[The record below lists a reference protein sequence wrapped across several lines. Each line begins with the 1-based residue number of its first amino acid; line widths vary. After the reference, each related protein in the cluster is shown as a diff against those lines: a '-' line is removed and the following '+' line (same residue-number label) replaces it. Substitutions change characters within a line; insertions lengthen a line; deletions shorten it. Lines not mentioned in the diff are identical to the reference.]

1 MQALRADFFGRRA
14 IGMILGLSSMVIVFG
29 QVGGPMIAGLLA
41 DATGSYLAG
50 FTLLAVMV
58 GSGSLF
64 FLLARPPAAAS
75 HAEAGAEAAAALS
88 GQK

>member
-1 MQALRADFFGRRA
+1 
-14 IGMILGLSSMVIVFG
+14 MVIVFG

-64 FLLARPPAAAS
+64 FLLARPPAAA
-75 HAEAGAEAAAALS
+75 APG
-88 GQK
+88 